1 MSSPNTRLYTEDEEI
16 AYDSGLMDGAAKE
29 RERIVALIR
38 NIRDT
43 WQRPPAHNY
52 QRELTKIVALI
63 EEPASLFPQAE
74 VDRVMQTL
82 DALHH
87 CGFDFDAETPTA
99 KCACGAVANNPYQS
113 IISKGNK

>member
-1 MSSPNTRLYTEDEEI
+1 MSNPNTRLYTEDEEI

-63 EEPASLFPQAE
+63 EEPESLFTPADVKKVIE
-74 VDRVMQTL
+74 AL
-82 DALHH
+82 DELV
-87 CGFDFDAETPTA
+87 GE
-99 KCACGAVANNPYQS
+99 
-113 IISKGNK
+113 NK